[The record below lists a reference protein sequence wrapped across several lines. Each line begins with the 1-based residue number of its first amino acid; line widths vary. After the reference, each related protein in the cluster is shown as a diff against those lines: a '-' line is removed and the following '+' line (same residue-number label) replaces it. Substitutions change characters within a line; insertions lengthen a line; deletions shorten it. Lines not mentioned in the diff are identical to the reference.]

1 MAQVIDIEV
10 ERTSKVTITFD
21 DGVQCSFGLAEL
33 RANCPCASCR
43 GWRDR
48 GEVAWPRPGSVAE
61 LSIESAEL
69 VGAWGISFSW
79 SDGHTTGI
87 YSWDLLRAWRDLNDA

>member
-1 MAQVIDIEV
+1 VADVTDIEV
-10 ERTSKVTITFD
+10 DRAAAVTITFD
-21 DGVQCSFGLAEL
+21 DGVRARFELAEL

-48 GEVAWPRPGSVAE
+48 GEVAWPRPGSPSE
-61 LSIESAEL
+61 LRIESAEL
-69 VGAWGISFSW
+69 VGAWGISFAW

-87 YSWDLLRAWRDLNDA
+87 YSWDLLRAWHDLNAD

>member
-1 MAQVIDIEV
+1 MTDIEV
-10 ERTSKVTITFD
+10 DRAAAVTITFD
-21 DGVQCSFGLAEL
+21 DGVRARYELAEL
-33 RANCPCASCR
+33 R
-43 GWRDR
+43 
-48 GEVAWPRPGSVAE
+48 
-61 LSIESAEL
+61 IESAEL